1 MGKGND
7 MSDLISKNEAVKI
20 AKGFTFTFAEER
32 QRYMDFL
39 EYCLNNAPAVDVKSV
54 VHGVWIEQYG
64 NLGKLYTEF
73 VCSKCKM
80 IYENTHHYCPNC
92 GARMDGE

>member
-1 MGKGND
+1 

-39 EYCLNNAPAVDVKSV
+39 EYCLNNAPTVDAKPV
-54 VHGVWIEQYG
+54 VHGEWEEKIMNYFCSQCKTAFYDDFAWITGEY
-64 NLGKLYTEF
+64 KLPNF
-73 VCSKCKM
+73 
-80 IYENTHHYCPNC
+80 CPEC
-92 GARMDGE
+92 GADMRKRGE